1 MSDYNLSLSV
11 RTETG
16 KKALAL
22 REEGLVPS
30 VIYGGKSE
38 ILAKSPYNE
47 TEKVLKLA
55 GYHSPIDL
63 TIDDKKTM
71 AIVKSVQLDPISRRI
86 INVSFQA
93 VSANKLVEATT
104 PIVLINFEA
113 SDANKAH
120 LTLDQVMEEIDVKAK
135 PADLPKELTIDVSK
149 LATTEDKIFIK
160 DIILPAGVELAD
172 KEISPETVI
181 ANVYDA
187 VAEAAAREE
196 AERAA
201 AEAAQVEAADVPSD
215 NGAKPEEEAP
225 AEEASAEKTE

>member
-1 MSDYNLSLSV
+1 MSDYNLSLTV

-22 REEGLVPS
+22 REDGLVPS

-38 ILAKSPYNE
+38 ILAKSPYND
-47 TEKVLKLA
+47 TEKVLRLA

-63 TIDDKKTM
+63 VVDDKKTM
-71 AIVKSVQLDPISRRI
+71 AIVKNIQVDPVSRHI
-86 INVSFQA
+86 IAVSFQA

-104 PIVLINFEA
+104 PIVLENFEA

-135 PADLPKELTIDVSK
+135 PADLPKQLAIDASK
-149 LATTEDKIFIK
+149 LATVEDKIFVK
-160 DIILPAGVELAD
+160 DLVLPNGVELAD
-172 KEISPETVI
+172 KELDPETVI

-187 VAEAAAREE
+187 VAEAEARE
-196 AERAA
+196 AADKAA
-201 AEAAQVEAADVPSD
+201 AEAEQVEAADVPSD
-215 NGAKPEEEAP
+215 AGAKPEEEAST
-225 AEEASAEKTE
+225 EEKTE

>member
-1 MSDYNLSLSV
+1 MSDYNLSLTV

-22 REEGLVPS
+22 REEGLIPS
-30 VIYGGKSE
+30 VIYGGESTV
-38 ILAKSPYNE
+38 LAKSPYND

-63 TIDDKKTM
+63 TVDDKKTM
-71 AIVKSVQLDPISRRI
+71 AIVKNVQLDPVSRRI

-93 VSANKLVEATT
+93 VSADKLVEATT
-104 PIVLINFEA
+104 PIVLVNFET

-135 PADLPKELTIDVSK
+135 PADLPKELSIDVAK
-149 LATTEDKIFIK
+149 LATVEDKIFVK
-160 DIILPAGVELAD
+160 DIVLPTGVELAD
-172 KEISPETVI
+172 KELDPETVI

-187 VAEAAAREE
+187 VAEAEAREA
-196 AERAA
+196 AEKAA
-201 AEAAQVEAADVPSD
+201 AGAQVDAADVPSD
-215 NGAKPEEEAP
+215 NGEKPAEEEQT
-225 AEEASAEKTE
+225 EEASA

>member
-16 KKALAL
+16 KKTLAL
-22 REEGLVPS
+22 RENGLVPS

-63 TIDDKKTM
+63 TVDDKKTM
-71 AIVKSVQLDPISRRI
+71 AIVKSVQLDPVSRRI
-86 INVSFQA
+86 IAVSFQE

-104 PIVLINFEA
+104 PIVLANFEA

-120 LTLDQVMEEIDVKAK
+120 LTLDQVMEEVDVKAK
-135 PADLPKELTIDVSK
+135 PADLPKELVIDVAK
-149 LATTEDKIFIK
+149 LATTEDKVFIK
-160 DIILPAGVELAD
+160 DIALPSGVEFAD
-172 KEISPETVI
+172 KELSPETVI

-187 VAEAAAREE
+187 VAEAVAREE
-196 AERAA
+196 ADKAA
-201 AEAAQVEAADVPSD
+201 AEAQVDAADVPSD
-215 NGAKPEEEAP
+215 NGAKPEEGEA
-225 AEEASAEKTE
+225 AEEAKAE

>member
-16 KKALAL
+16 KKTLAL
-22 REEGLVPS
+22 RENGLVPS

-63 TIDDKKTM
+63 TVDDKKTM
-71 AIVKSVQLDPISRRI
+71 AIVKSVQLDPVSRRI
-86 INVSFQA
+86 IAVSFQE

-104 PIVLINFEA
+104 PIVLANFEA

-120 LTLDQVMEEIDVKAK
+120 LTLDQVMEEVDVKAK
-135 PADLPKELTIDVSK
+135 PADLPKELVIDVAK
-149 LATTEDKIFIK
+149 LATTEDKVFIK
-160 DIILPAGVELAD
+160 V
-172 KEISPETVI
+172 TV
-181 ANVYDA
+181 
-187 VAEAAAREE
+187 
-196 AERAA
+196 
-201 AEAAQVEAADVPSD
+201 
-215 NGAKPEEEAP
+215 
-225 AEEASAEKTE
+225 